1 MFGVLAVGGEW
12 VGTAEYQTLPDPMK
26 GDDFMQVPLT
36 SVEELKPFVD
46 SLQSVPKTGLHN
58 PWKNP
63 ERYVELGHVSNKA
76 GQCLRDPEIANFFA
90 RLIQRVCPKSYAQA
104 MGEVQVTAHFLEN
117 FSGDQ
122 VSLSGVV

>member
-1 MFGVLAVGGEW
+1 MGS
-12 VGTAEYQTLPDPMK
+12 AEYQTLPDPMK

-76 GQCLRDPEIANFFA
+76 GQCLRDPEISHFFA
-90 RLIQRVCPKSYAQA
+90 RLIQRVCPKSYEQA

-122 VSLSGVV
+122 VR